1 MKCHNFID
9 WEELLTRCPGS
20 NPTGDRLPPIACRS
34 LLRELA
40 CSADQNKQAVQALQA
55 VFTKVHNS
63 LHVILVTFNSR
74 PYDDL
79 LRHPGCES
87 DCTIFHLGNL
97 SLATRRQ
104 PPCKGCIWFGW
115 LHCEQ
120 ETTLRAGE
128 NVHAVMGENHYKFQ
142 HKNGLMLRTGQRYA
156 SSHQGINRLLK
167 GQWMT
172 KSAKEWP
179 EVPMNG

>member
-1 MKCHNFID
+1 MPSLQPHRWQTAPNC
-9 WEELLTRCPGS
+9 LQ
-20 NPTGDRLPPIACRS
+20 A

-40 CSADQNKQAVQALQA
+40 CSADQNKQAVQTLQALQA

-63 LHVILVTFNSR
+63 LHVIFVTLNSR

-104 PPCKGCIWFGW
+104 PSCKGCIWFRS
-115 LHCEQ
+115 LRSEQ
-120 ETTLRAGE
+120 ETTLRAEENMYAALHLLRAKFFINIKIKETRGLEFGIYE
-128 NVHAVMGENHYKFQ
+128 NVNSTVSIT
-142 HKNGLMLRTGQRYA
+142 TGCFFNCP
-156 SSHQGINRLLK
+156 HPLPWIC
-167 GQWMT
+167 
-172 KSAKEWP
+172 
-179 EVPMNG
+179 